1 MANTYTQL
9 HIHAIYVVKYRDA
22 VIQKAWKD
30 ELFKYMTGVLQSYDH
45 KLIQINGVADHVHL
59 FFGMRPKQAL
69 SALMAEVKES
79 SSRWINQSGFL
90 QTEFKWQQGFAA
102 FSHSRSQVPA
112 VCRYIERQEE
122 HHRKVTFR
130 EEYLK
135 ILKDFEVDFDEQYI
149 FKPLV

>member
-9 HIHAIYVVKYRDA
+9 HIHAICVVKYRDA
-22 VIQKAWKD
+22 VIQPGWKQ
-30 ELFKYMTGVLQSYDH
+30 ELYQYMTGVLQSYDH
-45 KLIQINGVADHVHL
+45 KMLQINGVSDHVHL
-59 FFGMRPKQAL
+59 FFGMRPTQGL
-69 SALMAEVKES
+69 SDLMAEVKES
-79 SSRWINQSGFL
+79 ASRWINQKDFCN
-90 QTEFKWQQGFAA
+90 TKFRWQPGYAA

-135 ILKDFEVDFDEQYI
+135 VLKDFEVDFDERYI
-149 FKPLV
+149 FQPLE